1 MPCASCLHS
10 STNFTINK
18 QKPDTFA
25 PGTRF
30 IDIRVTHPKTKSL
43 SKQQHTVKDVKL
55 TALLEMTKAINNNVS
70 TSQLLDIYQDI
81 LENRLSVGKLVLFS
95 FDTDWKCILKY
106 GVDDTFN
113 HLAFEN
119 ELLDISEIETIS
131 YSKGSLSKRFEIV
144 IPVYHKKTPLA
155 FVLLGDIDENKLEMS
170 SAIRHLPFIQTLT
183 NVMIVA
189 IENKKL
195 SKQSIQRAAIQ
206 KELEL
211 AKGMQNLLFPSSLPN
226 TPELEMDVMYFPHQ
240 QVGGDYYDVIWTA
253 PDECIFCLADVSG
266 KGVAAAL
273 LMSNLQ
279 AALRVLLKYT
289 RDLKAVVS
297 DINQLIYD
305 NAKTEK
311 FISLF
316 IAKYNT
322 QTRELCYINAGHNA
336 PILFNNGQL
345 RLLEKGCTLLGIT
358 SPLLDIE
365 PELLDI
371 SKQSLL
377 FAYTDGLTD
386 IMNDTEENVT
396 VSEIEQIILKNKLAS
411 CSMIN
416 KAIMYYAEEFK
427 GEMPFVDDIA
437 LMTCKFN

>member
-1 MPCASCLHS
+1 MHNHS
-10 STNFTINK
+10 N
-18 QKPDTFA
+18 
-25 PGTRF
+25 
-30 IDIRVTHPKTKSL
+30 
-43 SKQQHTVKDVKL
+43 TVKDVKL

-70 TSQLLDIYQDI
+70 TSQLLDIYQEI
-81 LENRLSVGKLVLFS
+81 LENRLKVGKLVLFS

-106 GVDDTFN
+106 GVDETFN
-113 HLAFEN
+113 HLVFEK

-131 YSKGSLSKRFEIV
+131 YSKGSLSRRFEIV

-155 FVLLGDIDENKLEMS
+155 FVLLGDIDETKLEMS
-170 SAIRHLPFIQTLT
+170 TAIKHLPFIQTLT
-183 NVMIVA
+183 NVMVVA

-226 TPELEMDVMYFPHQ
+226 TADLEMDVMYFPHQ
-240 QVGGDYYDVIWTA
+240 QVGGDYYDVIWTTEE
-253 PDECIFCLADVSG
+253 ECIFCLADVSG

-289 RDLKAVVS
+289 RDLKEVVT

-316 IAKYNT
+316 IAKYNVT
-322 QTRELCYINAGHNA
+322 SRQLTYINAGHNA
-336 PILFNNGQL
+336 PILFNNGEL
-345 RLLEKGCTLLGIT
+345 SLLDKGCTLLGIT
-358 SPLLDIE
+358 SPLLAIE
-365 PELLDI
+365 KESI
-371 SKQSLL
+371 HIARHSLL

-386 IMNDTEENVT
+386 IMNDTEDNVS
-396 VSEIEQIILKNKLAS
+396 VADIEHIILKNKLAP

-437 LMTCKFN
+437 LMACKFN

>member
-1 MPCASCLHS
+1 MQTSRSHSHS
-10 STNFTINK
+10 S
-18 QKPDTFA
+18 A
-25 PGTRF
+25 
-30 IDIRVTHPKTKSL
+30 
-43 SKQQHTVKDVKL
+43 VKDVKL

-70 TSQLLDIYQDI
+70 TAQLLDIYQEI
-81 LENRLSVGKLVLFS
+81 LENRLKVGKLVLFNY
-95 FDTDWKCILKY
+95 DTEWKCILKY
-106 GVDDTFN
+106 GVDENFN
-113 HLAFEN
+113 HLVFEK

-131 YSKGSLSKRFEIV
+131 YSKGNLSRRFEIV

-155 FVLLGDIDENKLEMS
+155 FVLLGDIDEKKLEMS
-170 SAIRHLPFIQTLT
+170 SAIKHLPFIQTLT

-189 IENKKL
+189 MENKKL

-226 TPELEMDVMYFPHQ
+226 TAELEMDVMYFPHQ
-240 QVGGDYYDVIWTA
+240 QVGGDYYDVIWTT
-253 PDECIFCLADVSG
+253 DEECIFCLADVSG

-289 RDLKAVVS
+289 RDLTEVVI

-316 IAKYNT
+316 IAKYNIK
-322 QTRELCYINAGHNA
+322 TRKLTYINAGHNA
-336 PILFNNGQL
+336 PILYNNDQL

-358 SPLLDIE
+358 SPLQSVEKESIL
-365 PELLDI
+365 I
-371 SKQSLL
+371 SKHSLL
-377 FAYTDGLTD
+377 FGYTDGLTD
-386 IMNDTEENVT
+386 IMNDTEDNVSVADIEN
-396 VSEIEQIILKNKLAS
+396 IILKNKLAS

-416 KAIMYYAEEFK
+416 KAVMYYAEEFK

>member
-1 MPCASCLHS
+1 M
-10 STNFTINK
+10 
-18 QKPDTFA
+18 
-25 PGTRF
+25 
-30 IDIRVTHPKTKSL
+30 
-43 SKQQHTVKDVKL
+43 KL
-55 TALLEMTKAINNNVS
+55 TALLEMTKAINNNV
-70 TSQLLDIYQDI
+70 TTAQLLDIYQEI
-81 LENRLSVGKLVLFS
+81 LENRLKVGKLVLFNY
-95 FDTDWKCILKY
+95 DREWKCILKY
-106 GVDDTFN
+106 GVDENFN
-113 HLAFEN
+113 HLVFEK

-131 YSKGSLSKRFEIV
+131 YSKGNLSRRFEIV

-155 FVLLGDIDENKLEMS
+155 FVLLGDIDEKKLEMS
-170 SAIRHLPFIQTLT
+170 SAIKHLPFIQTLT

-189 IENKKL
+189 IENKRL

-240 QVGGDYYDVIWTA
+240 QVGGDYYDVIWTT
-253 PDECIFCLADVSG
+253 DEECIFCLADVSG

-289 RDLKAVVS
+289 RDLTEVVI

-316 IAKYNT
+316 IAKYNIK
-322 QTRELCYINAGHNA
+322 TRKLTYINAGHNA
-336 PILFNNGQL
+336 PILYNNDEL
-345 RLLEKGCTLLGIT
+345 KLLDTGCTLLGIT
-358 SPLLDIE
+358 SPLQSVEKESIL
-365 PELLDI
+365 I
-371 SKQSLL
+371 SKNSLL
-377 FAYTDGLTD
+377 FGYTDGLTD
-386 IMNDTEENVT
+386 IMNDMEDNVSVSDIEN
-396 VSEIEQIILKNKLAS
+396 IILKNKLAS

-416 KAIMYYAEEFK
+416 KAVMYYAEEFK